1 MTQIVEI
8 DTGVPW
14 WKWDLDKAIDEF
26 KQDYGV
32 EPHLI
37 IGKNVMYALTEDVV
51 FINSDK
57 EFKPEEGK
65 VAMYQSIPFEYD
77 PDIHCVILK
86 A

>member
-1 MTQIVEI
+1 MTQILEI

-14 WKWDLDKAIDEF
+14 WKWDLDKAINEF
-26 KQDYGV
+26 KRDYGV

-37 IGKNVMYALTEDVV
+37 IGKNVMDALTEGVV

-57 EFKPEEGK
+57 EFKPEGV

-77 PDIHCVILK
+77 PDISCVILK